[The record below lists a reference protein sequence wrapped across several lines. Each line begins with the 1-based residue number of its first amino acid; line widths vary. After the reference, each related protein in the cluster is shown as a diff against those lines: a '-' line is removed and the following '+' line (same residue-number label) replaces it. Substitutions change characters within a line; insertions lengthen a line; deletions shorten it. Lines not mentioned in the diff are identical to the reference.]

1 MAAMPPPPMPL
12 SVINKDHDKINL
24 SCSLSRFDGVA
35 TVVSPFGCVGV
46 LLVVPGSVHGSVQD
60 VVFVVLGV
68 VSVDFVV
75 PGVVSW
81 CEVAGVVLGLLVVC
95 GTRHIKLKK

>member
-1 MAAMPPPPMPL
+1 VTPNTMQTAMMMAAMPPPPMPL
-12 SVINKDHDKINL
+12 
-24 SCSLSRFDGVA
+24 CFDGVA

-81 CEVAGVVLGLLVVC
+81 CEVAGVVLGLLVVF
-95 GTRHIKLKK
+95 GNLSVMQMNSFHV